1 MKTTKPPTVSW
12 NELERCFNL
21 CSMFCPK
28 QPSCDK
34 AVTLQTNREHEVVSV
49 CGEKPLKGQD
59 DTGRTGRRLRLVLF
73 EECRR
78 NCSGCCNKD
87 FDLPSLPVCDSY
99 KGYELIMLTGGEP
112 MLHPEKV
119 MEAVGR
125 IRRETDA
132 PIILYTALTADKDAL
147 SRIIRQ
153 INGITVTLHD
163 NSDVKP
169 FLDFDDYYV
178 GAWGSSKTYRLN
190 VFNGVEID
198 LGDVKGKWKVKPEI
212 EWIKDCPLPEGEV
225 LMRFESS
232 KEVRGKCRR

>member
-1 MKTTKPPTVSW
+1 MKTMKPSTVSW
-12 NELERCFNL
+12 NELDRHFNL

-34 AVTLQTNREHEVVSV
+34 AVTLQTNHEHEVVSV
-49 CGEKPLKGQD
+49 CGEKPLKGQG
-59 DTGRTGRRLRLVLF
+59 DTGHTGRKLRLVLF
-73 EECRR
+73 EECHRR
-78 NCSGCCNKD
+78 CSGCCNND
-87 FDLPSLPVCDSY
+87 FDLPGLPVCDSY
-99 KGYELIMLTGGEP
+99 KDYELIMLTGGEP
-112 MLHPEKV
+112 MLHPEKI
-119 MEAVGR
+119 AQAINR
-125 IRRETDA
+125 IRQETAA
-132 PIILYTALTADKDAL
+132 PIILYTALTVDKEVL
-147 SRIIRQ
+147 SILLDEID
-153 INGITVTLHD
+153 GITVTLHD

-198 LGDVKGKWKVKPEI
+198 LGDVKGKWKVKPGI

-232 KEVRGKCRR
+232 KEVRGRCRR